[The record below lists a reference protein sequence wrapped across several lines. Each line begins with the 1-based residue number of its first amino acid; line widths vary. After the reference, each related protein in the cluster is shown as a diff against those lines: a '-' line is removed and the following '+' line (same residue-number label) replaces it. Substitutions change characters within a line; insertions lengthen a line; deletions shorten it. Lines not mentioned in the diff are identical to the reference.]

1 VTSWIDASPLPTA
14 SAIPTIPTGIYNVP
28 TDQINLNSNSCIID
42 DELSAAWGC
51 VVAGSFWVDVEP
63 LGSFY
68 QVSFQP
74 FPVALTFQY
83 GPQPPNLGGV
93 AQPLFPF
100 MDKDASALGPAFF
113 FYDLYDKLTIRKC
126 PHSFKAHVL
135 QA

>member
-14 SAIPTIPTGIYNVP
+14 SGIPTIPTGIYNVP
-28 TDQINLNSNSCIID
+28 TNQINLDSSSCIVD
-42 DELSAAWGC
+42 NALSAAWGC
-51 VVAGSFWVDVEP
+51 MGPGSFWVDVKP
-63 LGSFY
+63 LGSIY

-74 FPVALTFQY
+74 FPLNIDFQY

-100 MDKDASALGPAFF
+100 MDKDASALGPAMF

-126 PHSFKAHVL
+126 PYFFKAHAL

>member
-1 VTSWIDASPLPTA
+1 M
-14 SAIPTIPTGIYNVP
+14 G
-28 TDQINLNSNSCIID
+28 
-42 DELSAAWGC
+42 
-51 VVAGSFWVDVEP
+51 AGSFWVDVEP

-74 FPVALTFQY
+74 FPLTLDFQY
-83 GPQPPNLGGV
+83 GPQPPNLDGV

-113 FYDLYDKLTIRKC
+113 FYDLYDKLTICKYSR
-126 PHSFKAHVL
+126 SFKARAL